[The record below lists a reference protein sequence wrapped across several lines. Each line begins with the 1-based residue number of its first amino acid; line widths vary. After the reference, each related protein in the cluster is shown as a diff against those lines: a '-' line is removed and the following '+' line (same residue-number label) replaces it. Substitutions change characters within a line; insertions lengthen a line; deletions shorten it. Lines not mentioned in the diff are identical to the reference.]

1 MKKATTV
8 RLPVEILDNI
18 DKNARRNGIERGDYL
33 RRLIKKGLNQDVH
46 DAAFADYAAGK
57 LSAGQVCEKL
67 GLTPWELLDQ
77 MKVRNIVRNVTFED
91 WLDSAE
97 L

>member
-8 RLPVEILDNI
+8 RLPLEMLEKI
-18 DKNARRNGIERGDYL
+18 DKGARRNGIERGDYL
-33 RRLIKKGLNQDVH
+33 RRLINKGLSEDVY
-46 DAAFADYAAGK
+46 DTVFCDYAAGK

-77 MKVRNIVRNVTFED
+77 MRVRKIARNVTFED
-91 WLDSAE
+91 WLDSVA